1 MIHLTDDTICAVSTA
16 PGVGGIAVIRVSGK
30 DAIEIVNTIWRGK
43 DLSHVGSHT
52 AHLGDLLDDGGEVL
66 DNAVVTVFRAP
77 NSFTGE
83 DVVEISIHGSVWI
96 QRELVKLLINHGC
109 RLAEP
114 GEFTRRAFSAGK
126 LDLAEAEAVAD
137 VIASSSRASHRIAVS
152 QMKGKFSG
160 HLARLREELMELASL
175 LELELDFSE
184 EDVEFASRDKLLEI
198 SGRIHE
204 VVSGLSRSFGDGQ
217 ALKIG
222 VPVALVGVPNAGKS
236 TLLNSLLGDERAIV
250 SDIPGT
256 TRDTVEEL
264 LEIDG
269 VNFRIIDT
277 AGLRETSDKVE
288 QLGIDR
294 AFKQIEQA
302 KIVVLLVDPHQ
313 SDDEIATMLSE
324 IEEKLNESATVIV
337 AKNKNDEMDRTLD
350 MPQKYSQVSISA
362 KKGNGIDALKT
373 LLIEA
378 SGVRQWESDKIV
390 TNARHYEALV
400 NADNSITRVID
411 GLANGISGDF
421 IAQDVREATHYL
433 GEITG
438 EITTDQILSTIFSK
452 FCIGK

>member
-30 DAIEIVNTIWRGK
+30 NAIEIVDEIWHGK
-43 DLSHVGSHT
+43 SLSTVGSHT
-52 AHLGDLLDDGGEVL
+52 VHLGDLIDDRGEVL
-66 DNAVVTVFRAP
+66 DNAVSTVFRAP

-83 DVVEISIHGSVWI
+83 DVVEISVHGSVWI
-96 QRELVKLLINHGC
+96 QRELVNLLINHGC

-114 GEFTRRAFSAGK
+114 GEFTSRAFSSGK

-160 HLARLREELMELASL
+160 HLTHLRSELMELSSL

-184 EDVEFASRDKLLEI
+184 EYVEFASRTRLLEI
-198 SGRIHE
+198 ANRIYD
-204 VVSGLSRSFGDGQ
+204 VVSSLSRSFGDGQ
-217 ALKIG
+217 ALKAG

-236 TLLNSLLGDERAIV
+236 TLLNNLLGDERAIV

-256 TRDTVEEL
+256 TRDTVEEM

-302 KIVVLLVDPHQ
+302 KIVVLLIDPNQ
-313 SDDEIATMLSE
+313 SDEEIAVMLSE

-337 AKNKNDEMDRTLD
+337 AKNKNDEMDRLLNISE
-350 MPQKYSQVSISA
+350 KYSQVSISA
-362 KKGNGIDALKT
+362 KKGSGVDDLKT
-373 LLIEA
+373 LMIEA

-400 NADNSITRVID
+400 NARNSITRVIN

-421 IAQDVREATHYL
+421 IAQDVRETSHYL

>member
-30 DAIEIVNTIWRGK
+30 NAIEIVDEIWHGK
-43 DLSHVGSHT
+43 SLSTVGSHT
-52 AHLGDLLDDGGEVL
+52 VHLGDLIDDRGEVL
-66 DNAVVTVFRAP
+66 DNAVATVFRVP

-83 DVVEISIHGSVWI
+83 DVVEISVHGSVWI
-96 QRELVKLLINHGC
+96 QRELVNLLINHGC

-114 GEFTRRAFSAGK
+114 GEFTSRAFSSGK

-160 HLARLREELMELASL
+160 HLTHLRSELMELSSL

-184 EDVEFASRDKLLEI
+184 EDVEFASRTRLLEI
-198 SGRIHE
+198 ANRIYD
-204 VVSGLSRSFGDGQ
+204 VVSSLSRSFGDGQ
-217 ALKIG
+217 ALKAG

-236 TLLNSLLGDERAIV
+236 TLLNNLLGDERAIV

-256 TRDTVEEL
+256 TRDTVEEML
-264 LEIDG
+264 DIEG

-302 KIVVLLVDPHQ
+302 KIVVLLIDPNQ
-313 SDDEIATMLSE
+313 SDEEIAVMLSE

-337 AKNKNDEMDRTLD
+337 AKNKNDEMDRLLNISE
-350 MPQKYSQVSISA
+350 KYSQVSISA
-362 KKGNGIDALKT
+362 KKGSGVDDLKT
-373 LLIEA
+373 LMIEA

-400 NADNSITRVID
+400 NARNSITRVID
-411 GLANGISGDF
+411 GLSNGISGDF
-421 IAQDVREATHYL
+421 IAQDVRETSHYL

>member
-1 MIHLTDDTICAVSTA
+1 VSTA

-30 DAIEIVNTIWRGK
+30 DAVEIVNGIWHGK
-43 DLSHVGSHT
+43 NLSDVGSHT
-52 AHLGDLLDDGGEVL
+52 AHLGDLLDDRGEVL

-152 QMKGKFSG
+152 QMKGKFSE
-160 HLARLREELMELASL
+160 HLARLRGELMELSSL

-198 SGRIHE
+198 SGRIHD

-294 AFKQIEQA
+294 AFRQIEQA

-313 SDDEIATMLSE
+313 SDEEITTMLSE

-337 AKNKNDEMDRTLD
+337 AKNKNDELDRTLNLSK
-350 MPQKYSQVSISA
+350 KYDQVSISA
-362 KKGNGIDALKT
+362 KKGSGIDALKN

-378 SGVRQWESDKIV
+378 SGVRQWESDKII

-400 NADNSITRVID
+400 NADNSIARVIE
-411 GLANGISGDF
+411 GLANGISGDL
-421 IAQDVREATHYL
+421 IAQDVRETSHYL